1 MSPRE
6 ADGEHLPPR
15 LVDCGLTS
23 RYCSLLASVLSTR
36 SSLTE
41 LNLQLNDLSDDG
53 VMVLC
58 EGLRNRACNL
68 LILW

>member
-6 ADGEHLPPR
+6 ADSEHLPRR
-15 LVDCGLTS
+15 LVDCGLTY
-23 RYCSLLASVLSTR
+23 RYCSLLASVLGAR
-36 SSLTE
+36 SNLFD
-41 LNLQLNDLSDDG
+41 LDLQLNDLGDDG

-58 EGLRNRACNL
+58 EGLRNRAHNL

>member
-6 ADGEHLPPR
+6 ADSEHLPRR

-23 RYCSLLASVLSTR
+23 TYCSLLASALSGR

-41 LNLQLNDLSDDG
+41 LDLQLNDLGDDG

-58 EGLRNRACNL
+58 EGLRKRACNL
-68 LILW
+68 RILR